1 MNYIGMDIHKQFT
14 YAVVKDKDGN
24 ELDSGKFDN
33 SLENF
38 TQFLE
43 PYCPEETKIVMEST
57 SVWEHIYDLLESLN
71 YIAILANPMKTKA
84 IAYARIKTDKIDAS
98 ILADLLRAN
107 LVASNYIPP
116 KEVRELREIMRQRKT
131 IVRGKTQIKNK
142 IHAILTRKG
151 IKLPYKT
158 LCQSSFQWILEE
170 TNNFTIKSTLI
181 SYINLLEQYEFEVK
195 KLLEKIQEI
204 IYDNKQAQLLMTI
217 PGIGPVFAI
226 EVLSEIGEI
235 GRFESGE
242 KLCSYAGLVPSIK
255 QSGSTLKF
263 GRLIKKANTTIKC
276 ALIEASWVAV
286 RTKENNPLKEHYMRL
301 AKKKGKQKAICATA
315 RKMCCIIY
323 AMLSKNQTFMF
334 L

>member
-24 ELDSGKFDN
+24 ELASERFDN

-38 TQFLE
+38 KQFLN
-43 PYCPEETKIVMEST
+43 PYSPEETKIVMEST

-71 YIAILANPMKTKA
+71 YIAILANPMKTKV
-84 IAYARIKTDKIDAS
+84 IAYAKIKTDKIDAS

-116 KEVRELREIMRQRKT
+116 KKVRELRDIMRQRKT
-131 IVRGKTQIKNK
+131 IVKGKTQIKNK

-158 LCQSSFQWILEE
+158 LCKSSFQWIIDEI
-170 TNNFTIKSTLI
+170 NNFTIKSTLI

-204 IYDNKQAQLLMTI
+204 IYHNKQAQLLMTI
-217 PGIGPVFAI
+217 PGIGPVFAM
-226 EVLSEIGEI
+226 ELVAEIGEI
-235 GRFESGE
+235 ERFESSD
-242 KLCSYAGLVPSIK
+242 KLCSYAGLVPSIH
-255 QSGSTLKF
+255 QSGSTLRF
-263 GRLIKKANTTIKC
+263 GRLIKRANTTIKC
-276 ALIEASWVAV
+276 ALVEASWVAI
-286 RTKENNPLKEHYMRL
+286 RTKENNPLKEHYMKL
-301 AKKKGKQKAICATA
+301 VKKKGKQKAICATA